1 MQRKLTEL
9 LSPVPN
15 DIDIAQAID
24 PLPITEVIDKYYAEV
39 QDM

>member
-24 PLPITEVIDKYYAEV
+24 PLPITEVAAGIGLSPD
-39 QDM
+39 